1 MTSTKP
7 SPEELEQQIQQQRED
22 LAHTVDALQA
32 KLDVKAHA
40 KRKADDVRNNP
51 ALLAGVAA
59 AVVVVTAL
67 VVWRR
72 RR

>member
-1 MTSTKP
+1 MSRTQD
-7 SPEELEQQIQQQRED
+7 ELERQIEQQRED

-32 KLDVKAHA
+32 KLDVKARAQH
-40 KRKADDVRNNP
+40 KAQEIRRHP
-51 ALLAGVAA
+51 AWIGGAVAA
-59 AVVVVTAL
+59 AVAIGAL

>member
-1 MTSTKP
+1 MSRTQ
-7 SPEELEQQIQQQRED
+7 EELERQIEQQRED

-40 KRKADDVRNNP
+40 QHKAQEIRRHP
-51 ALLAGVAA
+51 AWIGGAVAA
-59 AVVVVTAL
+59 AVAIGAL

>member
-1 MTSTKP
+1 MSRTQ
-7 SPEELEQQIQQQRED
+7 SPEELEQQIAQQRES

-40 KRKADDVRNNP
+40 QHKAHEISRSP
-51 ALLAGVAA
+51 AWIGGAV
-59 AVVVVTAL
+59 AVVIAVGAF

-72 RR
+72 RH

>member
-7 SPEELEQQIQQQRED
+7 SQEELEQQIQQQRED

-40 KRKADDVRNNP
+40 KRKADDVRRNP

-59 AVVVVTAL
+59 AVVAVTAL

>member
-1 MTSTKP
+1 MTSTRP
-7 SPEELEQQIQQQRED
+7 SPEELERQIEQQRED

-32 KLDVKAHA
+32 KLDVKAQA
-40 KRKADDVRNNP
+40 KRHSGV
-51 ALLAGVAA
+51 LAGVAVA
-59 AVVVVTAL
+59 ALAVTAL

>member
-1 MTSTKP
+1 MSRTQD
-7 SPEELEQQIQQQRED
+7 ELERQIEQQRED

-32 KLDVKAHA
+32 KLDVKARAQH
-40 KRKADDVRNNP
+40 KAQEIRRHP
-51 ALLAGVAA
+51 AWIGGAVVAA
-59 AVVVVTAL
+59 VAIGAL

>member
-1 MTSTKP
+1 MTGSRQD
-7 SPEELEQQIQQQRED
+7 ELERQIEQQRED

-32 KLDVKAHA
+32 KLDVKAQAQH
-40 KRKADDVRNNP
+40 KAQEIRRHP
-51 ALLAGVAA
+51 AWIGGAVAA
-59 AVVVVTAL
+59 AVAIGAL

>member
-1 MTSTKP
+1 MSTTRTP
-7 SPEELEQQIQQQRED
+7 EQLERDVAHQREELAR
-22 LAHTVDALQA
+22 TVDALQA

-40 KRKADDVRNNP
+40 QHKAQEIRRSPVWIGG
-51 ALLAGVAA
+51 AV
-59 AVVVVTAL
+59 AVVVGIGAY